1 MVAMVFRV
9 IVTVSLFLINQI
21 LLFIVIVVLVT
32 L

>member
-9 IVTVSLFLINQI
+9 IVTVGLFLINQI